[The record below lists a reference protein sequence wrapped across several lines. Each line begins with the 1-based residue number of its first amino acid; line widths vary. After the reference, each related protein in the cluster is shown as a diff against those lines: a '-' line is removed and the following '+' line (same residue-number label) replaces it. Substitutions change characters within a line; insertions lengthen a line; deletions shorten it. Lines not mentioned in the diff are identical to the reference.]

1 MINKLITR
9 IKETNAPIVV
19 GLDPMMKFVPEYIK
33 KAAFAEYGETLEG
46 AAEAIWQYNKGI
58 IDATYDLIPA
68 VKPQIAMYEQFGVP
82 GLVAFNKTCEYAK
95 SKGLVIIGD
104 IKRGDIGST
113 SKAYAIGHV
122 GKVAVGSKTDSGFC
136 EEIFEN
142 HDEKPTNS
150 FLYSS
155 VMDTYSVSG
164 YSAAPF
170 LDMPLNHKVFLAQFE
185 TIKKIAEKES
195 CVIVGRCADYAL
207 SDNPDCINIFIHADL
222 DVRIKNVSRNLNI
235 TENKARDI
243 INKTDKQRAS
253 YYNYYTSK
261 KWGDSKSY
269 NLSLD
274 AGKLGT
280 DNCVEMILKFRELMD
295 AMK

>member
-1 MINKLITR
+1 MDGRTVITIGREFGSGGHEIGMKLAER
-9 IKETNAPIVV
+9 LGIKCYDKELLELAAKES
-19 GLDPMMKFVPEYIK
+19 GL
-33 KAAFAEYGETLEG
+33 
-46 AAEAIWQYNKGI
+46 
-58 IDATYDLIPA
+58 
-68 VKPQIAMYEQFGVP
+68 
-82 GLVAFNKTCEYAK
+82 
-95 SKGLVIIGD
+95 
-104 IKRGDIGST
+104 
-113 SKAYAIGHV
+113 
-122 GKVAVGSKTDSGFC
+122 C
-136 EEIFEN
+136 EELFASQ
-142 HDEKPTNS
+142 DEKPTNS
-150 FLYSS
+150 FLYSL

-269 NLSLD
+269 N
-274 AGKLGT
+274 KLGT

>member
-1 MINKLITR
+1 MANKIYTIGREFGSGGREVGEKLAAKLG
-9 IKETNAPIVV
+9 IKLYDKE
-19 GLDPMMKFVPEYIK
+19 LLQQ
-33 KAAFAEYGETLEG
+33 AA
-46 AAEAIWQYNKGI
+46 K
-58 IDATYDLIPA
+58 
-68 VKPQIAMYEQFGVP
+68 
-82 GLVAFNKTCEYAK
+82 
-95 SKGLVIIGD
+95 
-104 IKRGDIGST
+104 
-113 SKAYAIGHV
+113 
-122 GKVAVGSKTDSGFC
+122 DSGFC

-150 FLYSS
+150 FLYSL

-295 AMK
+295 AMKKNES

>member
-1 MINKLITR
+1 MANKIYTIGREFGSGGREVGEKLAAKLG
-9 IKETNAPIVV
+9 IKLYDKE
-19 GLDPMMKFVPEYIK
+19 LLQQ
-33 KAAFAEYGETLEG
+33 AA
-46 AAEAIWQYNKGI
+46 K
-58 IDATYDLIPA
+58 
-68 VKPQIAMYEQFGVP
+68 
-82 GLVAFNKTCEYAK
+82 
-95 SKGLVIIGD
+95 
-104 IKRGDIGST
+104 
-113 SKAYAIGHV
+113 
-122 GKVAVGSKTDSGFC
+122 DSGFC

-150 FLYSS
+150 FLYSL

-207 SDNPDCINIFIHADL
+207 SDNPNCINVFIHADL
-222 DVRIKNVSRNLNI
+222 DVRIKNVSKNLNI

-274 AGKLGT
+274 AGKLGI

>member
-1 MINKLITR
+1 MSNKIYTIGR
-9 IKETNAPIVV
+9 E
-19 GLDPMMKFVPEYIK
+19 
-33 KAAFAEYGETLEG
+33 
-46 AAEAIWQYNKGI
+46 
-58 IDATYDLIPA
+58 
-68 VKPQIAMYEQFGVP
+68 FGS
-82 GLVAFNKTCEYAK
+82 G
-95 SKGLVIIGD
+95 
-104 IKRGDIGST
+104 
-113 SKAYAIGHV
+113 
-122 GKVAVGSKTDSGFC
+122 GKAVGEKLAERLGIKLYDKELLQQAAKDSGFC

-150 FLYSS
+150 FLYSL

-185 TIKKIAEKES
+185 TIKKIAETES

-207 SDNPDCINIFIHADL
+207 ADNPDCINIFIHADM
-222 DVRIKNVSRNLNI
+222 DIRIRNVCKSLNI

-274 AGKLGT
+274 AGKLGI
-280 DNCVEMILKFRELMD
+280 DNCVEMILKYRELYD
-295 AMK
+295 AMNK

>member
-1 MINKLITR
+1 MANKIYTIGREFGSGGREVGEKLAAKLG
-9 IKETNAPIVV
+9 IKLYDKELVQQ
-19 GLDPMMKFVPEYIK
+19 
-33 KAAFAEYGETLEG
+33 AA
-46 AAEAIWQYNKGI
+46 K
-58 IDATYDLIPA
+58 
-68 VKPQIAMYEQFGVP
+68 
-82 GLVAFNKTCEYAK
+82 
-95 SKGLVIIGD
+95 
-104 IKRGDIGST
+104 
-113 SKAYAIGHV
+113 
-122 GKVAVGSKTDSGFC
+122 DSGFC

-150 FLYSS
+150 FLYSL

>member
-1 MINKLITR
+1 MSNKIYTIGR
-9 IKETNAPIVV
+9 E
-19 GLDPMMKFVPEYIK
+19 
-33 KAAFAEYGETLEG
+33 
-46 AAEAIWQYNKGI
+46 
-58 IDATYDLIPA
+58 
-68 VKPQIAMYEQFGVP
+68 FGS
-82 GLVAFNKTCEYAK
+82 G
-95 SKGLVIIGD
+95 
-104 IKRGDIGST
+104 
-113 SKAYAIGHV
+113 
-122 GKVAVGSKTDSGFC
+122 GKAVGEKLAERLGIKLYDKELLQQAAKDSGFC

-150 FLYSS
+150 FLYSL

-170 LDMPLNHKVFLAQFE
+170 FDMPLNHKVFLAQFE
-185 TIKKIAEKES
+185 TIKKIAETES

-207 SDNPDCINIFIHADL
+207 ADNPDCINIFIHADM
-222 DVRIKNVSRNLNI
+222 DIRVRNICKSLNV

-274 AGKLGT
+274 AGKLGI
-280 DNCVEMILKFRELMD
+280 DNCVEMILKYRELYD

>member
-1 MINKLITR
+1 MANKIYTIGREFGSGGREVGEKLAAKLG
-9 IKETNAPIVV
+9 IKLYDKE
-19 GLDPMMKFVPEYIK
+19 LLQQ
-33 KAAFAEYGETLEG
+33 AA
-46 AAEAIWQYNKGI
+46 K
-58 IDATYDLIPA
+58 
-68 VKPQIAMYEQFGVP
+68 
-82 GLVAFNKTCEYAK
+82 
-95 SKGLVIIGD
+95 
-104 IKRGDIGST
+104 
-113 SKAYAIGHV
+113 
-122 GKVAVGSKTDSGFC
+122 DSGFC

-150 FLYSS
+150 FLYSL

-164 YSAAPF
+164 YSAATF

-207 SDNPDCINIFIHADL
+207 SDNPDCINVFIHADM
-222 DVRIKNVSRNLNI
+222 DIRIKNVSRNLNI